1 MKSKGH
7 AEDTSEHPPSSQ
19 PPTDATDSGAPQ
31 APPPWEELTS
41 RWHAVI
47 PAVRR
52 RWPQLTYMETL
63 RVSGDRNHLCR
74 LLCEKYDVTLD
85 EADDMVWR
93 WHSGGPVTPCER
105 AEPS

>member
-1 MKSKGH
+1 MDTNHKPDEP
-7 AEDTSEHPPSSQ
+7 AEPPRRSSA
-19 PPTDATDSGAPQ
+19 PERAATQAAT
-31 APPPWEELTS
+31 APPRWEELTR

-63 RVSGDRNHLCR
+63 RISGDRNHLCR
-74 LLCEKYDVTLD
+74 LLCEKYDVSLD

-93 WHSGGPVTPCER
+93 WHSGRPALTEHER
-105 AEPS
+105 TELC